1 MKRVL
6 IGLISLVAVAALLA
20 TGVVAGLLG
29 SSGSNRALAMPCL
42 PTLGPI
48 NGPGNGPGSSPV
60 GPEALDQE
68 QLAIAAV
75 IVRVGQ
81 QRQLPPRAWQVAL
94 QAGMTE
100 SRLRN
105 LNYGDRDSVGIFQMR
120 PSTGW
125 GGVAQLQDVEYQVN
139 AFYGGPDIPPGNPGL
154 LDVPNWEQR
163 RPGDAAQAVERSAFP
178 DRYHAWEALAAT
190 LIGQLGGVDNPSG
203 CAPLSGLPGDVPPLP
218 DGMIGTAVA
227 FALAQTGL
235 PYVWGAT
242 GPNAFDCSGL
252 MLRAYEAAGIQL
264 PRVSRQQF
272 NAGAKL
278 PIANAA
284 PGDLLFWAYDPS
296 DSRTIH
302 HVAMYLGGGQIVEAQ
317 RAGVPVHT
325 RAVRFDEA
333 EMVQVAVRPGV

>member
-1 MKRVL
+1 MRRLV
-6 IGLISLVAVAALLA
+6 IGIVSLVAVVGLLA

-29 SSGSNRALAMPCL
+29 SSGSNRAWGLPCL
-42 PTLGPI
+42 PTLV
-48 NGPGNGPGSSPV
+48 PGTGSGSSPI
-60 GPEALDQE
+60 GPDELDEE
-68 QLAIAAV
+68 QVAIAAT

-81 QRQLPPRAWQVAL
+81 ERELPPRAWQVAL

-105 LNYGDRDSVGIFQMR
+105 LNYGDRDSLGIFQMR
-120 PSTGW
+120 PSMGW
-125 GGVAQLQDVEYQVN
+125 GTVAQLQDIVYQVH
-139 AFYGGPDIPPGNPGL
+139 AFYGGDEHPPGNPGL
-154 LDVPNWEQR
+154 LEVPDWEQM

-178 DRYHAWEALAAT
+178 DRYHVWEGLATA
-190 LIGQLGGVDNPSG
+190 LIGQLGGVENPVG
-203 CAPLSGLPGDVPPLP
+203 CDLLPGLPGDVPPP
-218 DGMIGTAVA
+218 TQAAGVA
-227 FALAQTGL
+227 ITWALTQLGK

-242 GPNAFDCSGL
+242 GPDSYDCSGL
-252 MLRAYEAAGIQL
+252 MLRAYEAAGVQL

-284 PGDLLFWAYDPS
+284 PGDLLFWAYDPA
-296 DSRTIH
+296 DPRTIH

-317 RAGVPVHT
+317 QTGVPVHT
-325 RAVRFDEA
+325 RAVRFNEG

>member
-1 MKRVL
+1 MKRVAL
-6 IGLISLVAVAALLA
+6 GLVSLVAVVGLLA

-42 PTLGPI
+42 PTLGPS
-48 NGPGNGPGSSPV
+48 NGAGFSPV
-60 GPEALDQE
+60 GPEALDEE
-68 QLAIAAV
+68 QVAVASV

-105 LNYGDRDSVGIFQMR
+105 LDHGDRDSLGIFQMR

-125 GGVAQLQDVEYQVN
+125 GGFAQLQDVEYQVN
-139 AFYGGPDIPPGNPGL
+139 AFYGGAEFPPGNPGL
-154 LDVPNWEQR
+154 LDVPGWDQM
-163 RPGDAAQAVERSAFP
+163 RPGDAAQAIERSAFP
-178 DRYHAWEALAAT
+178 DRYHAWEALAAA

-203 CAPLSGLPGDVPPLP
+203 CALLGGPPGEVPPP
-218 DGMIGTAVA
+218 PEGVVGAAVT
-227 FALAQTGL
+227 FALAQLGK
-235 PYVWGAT
+235 PYLWGAT
-242 GPNAFDCSGL
+242 GPNTFDCSGL

-278 PIANAA
+278 PIASAA

-296 DSRTIH
+296 DPRTVH
-302 HVAMYLGGGQIVEAQ
+302 HVAMYLGGGQIVEAKQ
-317 RAGVPVHT
+317 TGVPVHT
-325 RAVRFDEA
+325 RVVRFDEG

>member
-6 IGLISLVAVAALLA
+6 IGLISLVAVAALLG

-29 SSGSNRALAMPCL
+29 SSGSNRALALPCL
-42 PTLGPI
+42 PTLGPS
-48 NGPGNGPGSSPV
+48 NGPGNGTGASPL
-60 GPEALDQE
+60 GPEDLDEE
-68 QLAIAAV
+68 QAAIASV

-100 SRLRN
+100 SRLHN
-105 LNYGDRDSVGIFQMR
+105 LSYGDRDSLGIFQMR

-125 GGVAQLQDVEYQVN
+125 GDATQLQDVEYQVN
-139 AFYGGPDIPPGNPGL
+139 AFYGGPGFPPGNPGL
-154 LDVPNWEQR
+154 LDVPGWEQL

-178 DRYHAWEALAAT
+178 DRYHAWEALAAA

-203 CAPLSGLPGDVPPLP
+203 CAPLPGLPSDVPPLP
-218 DGMIGTAVA
+218 GGIVGAATT
-227 FALAQTGL
+227 FALGQLGL

-272 NAGAKL
+272 AAGAKL
-278 PIANAA
+278 PIASAA

-296 DSRTIH
+296 DPRTIH
-302 HVAMYLGGGQIVEAQ
+302 HVAMYLGDGQIVEAQ
-317 RAGVPVHT
+317 QAGVPVHT
-325 RAVRFDEA
+325 RAVRFDEGGI
-333 EMVQVAVRPGV
+333 VQVVVRPGV

>member
-6 IGLISLVAVAALLA
+6 LGLVSLLAVVGLLA

-42 PTLGPI
+42 PTLGQ
-48 NGPGNGPGSSPV
+48 GNGSGSPL
-60 GPEALDQE
+60 GPEALDQQ
-68 QLAIAAV
+68 QLTVAAA

-81 QRQLPPRAWQVAL
+81 ERQLPPRAWQVAL

-105 LNYGDRDSVGIFQMR
+105 LDHGDRDSLGIFQMR
-120 PSTGW
+120 PSQGW
-125 GGVAQLQDVEYQVN
+125 GSIVQLQDVGYEIN
-139 AFYGGPDIPPGNPGL
+139 AFYGGADFPPGNAGL
-154 LDVPNWEQR
+154 LDVPGWEQL

-178 DRYHAWEALAAT
+178 DRYHAWEALAAA
-190 LIGQLGGVDNPSG
+190 LVGQLGGVANPSG
-203 CAPLSGLPGDVPPLP
+203 CTPLSGPFGDVPPP
-218 DGMIGTAVA
+218 PEGVVGAAVT
-227 FALAQTGL
+227 FALAQLGK

-242 GPNAFDCSGL
+242 GPNTFDCSGL
-252 MLRAYEAAGIQL
+252 MLRAYEAAGMQL

-284 PGDLLFWAYDPS
+284 AGDLLFWAYDPS
-296 DSRTIH
+296 DPRTIH

-317 RAGVPVHT
+317 QAGVPVHT
-325 RAVRFDEA
+325 RTVRFDEG
-333 EMVQVAVRPGV
+333 ELVQVAVRPGV